1 MKWDMAVNNMDRKK
15 ELKEQY
21 KQMKTE
27 MGIMIVQN
35 KINNKYIL
43 VPTQNLKGMINRVRF
58 QLSSGGHPNRELQT
72 EWNEFGE
79 GNFNFETLEVL
90 EYDKDESKTD
100 YSEELNIMEIIWTE
114 KLSGKKMEAYKKV
127 RI

>member
-1 MKWDMAVNNMDRKK
+1 MDRKK

>member
-1 MKWDMAVNNMDRKK
+1 MDRKK

-43 VPTQNLKGMINRVRF
+43 IPTQNLKGMINRVRF
-58 QLSSGGHPNRELQT
+58 QLSSGGHPNGELQN

-79 GNFNFETLEVL
+79 GNFNFEILEVL

-100 YSEELNIMEIIWTE
+100 YSEELSIMEIMWAE
-114 KLSGKKMEAYKKV
+114 KLSENMTRYNP
-127 RI
+127 

>member
-1 MKWDMAVNNMDRKK
+1 MDRKK

-27 MGIMIVQN
+27 MGIIIVQN

-43 VPTQNLKGMINRVRF
+43 IPTQNLKSMINRVRF
-58 QLSSGGHPNRELQT
+58 QLSSGGHPNWELQK

-79 GNFNFETLEVL
+79 VNFNFEILEVL
-90 EYDKDESKTD
+90 KYDKDESKTD
-100 YSEELNIMEIIWTE
+100 YSEELSIMEIMWAE
-114 KLSGKKMEAYKKV
+114 KLSENMTRYNS
-127 RI
+127 

>member
-1 MKWDMAVNNMDRKK
+1 MKWDMEANKMDRKK

-21 KQMKTE
+21 KQMKAE

-43 VPTQNLKGMINRVRF
+43 ISTQNLKGMINRVRF
-58 QLSSGGHPNRELQT
+58 QLSSGGHPNGELQK

-79 GNFNFETLEVL
+79 GNFSFEILEVL

-100 YSEELNIMEIIWTE
+100 YSEELDIMEIMWAE
-114 KLSGKKMEAYKKV
+114 KLSENMTRYNS
-127 RI
+127 

>member
-1 MKWDMAVNNMDRKK
+1 MKWDMALNNMDRKK

-27 MGIMIVQN
+27 MGIFVVKN
-35 KINNKYIL
+35 KSKNKYLL
-43 VPTQNLKGMINRVRF
+43 VTTHNLKGMMNRVRF
-58 QLSSGGHPNRELQT
+58 QLKSGGHPNMELQKDWK
-72 EWNEFGE
+72 ESGAENIKIEI
-79 GNFNFETLEVL
+79 LEIL

-100 YSEELNIMEIIWTE
+100 YTEELNIMEIMWQD
-114 KLSGKKMEAYKKV
+114 KMSQNNMESYKV